1 VASHCAAR
9 EGRTFQGT
17 IGIAPGLKRD
27 TFEIAT
33 SIQDQIPKFEI
44 TTLRTQNDVR
54 SAADALPVSILD
66 LRTEKARNCL
76 SPNGLHRRP
85 TCASDSPCFRAAVPI
100 WEGNRGNSRGH
111 PRQSPHD
118 VVSGAHPDDQP
129 IVRVSYHPSALPEP
143 ACART
148 GKFTASPSPSWP
160 AIRSFRFRRGDP
172 RVSLTLTRGFR
183 SRNRW

>member
-1 VASHCAAR
+1 MFNESSGRCQVLFRRQAFIWHHLCMGGGTGFIRPHPFGQAAPASAQALNR
-9 EGRTFQGT
+9 SPNSF
-17 IGIAPGLKRD
+17 
-27 TFEIAT
+27 AT

-129 IVRVSYHPSALPEP
+129 IVRVSYHPSALPGP

-148 GKFTASPSPSWP
+148 GKFTASPSPS
-160 AIRSFRFRRGDP
+160 
-172 RVSLTLTRGFR
+172 
-183 SRNRW
+183 